1 MTTVTEQ
8 QARRALELG
17 SSTLY
22 EASGLDC
29 AVDPQIRNIWR
40 GMAIV
45 APAFPVACSPGDNLA
60 LHLALEKAPRGSV
73 LVVTTDGH
81 LAGYWGEVL
90 TVAARA
96 AGLPGLITDGGVR
109 DIAAIKKHDFPVFAR
124 GVSVRGTI
132 KRSVQSVGRPIR
144 FTGIPVA
151 AGDVVVADDD
161 GVVIIPAAEFSRV
174 LQDGEAR
181 EAKEWLMMEKLA
193 AGSTTVD
200 LMGLSQ
206 WRTQ

>member
-1 MTTVTEQ
+1 MTSVTEQ
-8 QARRALELG
+8 HARRALELG
-17 SSTLY
+17 SATLY

-29 AVDPQIRNIWR
+29 AADPQIRNIWR
-40 GMAIV
+40 GMAIA

-96 AGLPGLITDGGVR
+96 AGLAGLITDGGVR

-132 KRSVQSVGRPIR
+132 KSSFQSVGQPFR
-144 FTGIPVA
+144 FTGIPVD

-181 EAKEWLMMEKLA
+181 EAKERLMMEKLN

>member
-1 MTTVTEQ
+1 MTSVTEQ
-8 QARRALELG
+8 HARRALELG
-17 SSTLY
+17 SATLY
-22 EASGLDC
+22 EASRLDC
-29 AVDPQIRNIWR
+29 AADPQIRNIWR
-40 GMAIV
+40 GMAIA

-96 AGLPGLITDGGVR
+96 AGLAGLITDGGVR

-132 KRSVQSVGRPIR
+132 KSSFQSVGQPFR
-144 FTGIPVA
+144 FTGIPVD

-181 EAKEWLMMEKLA
+181 EAKERLMMEKLN

>member
-1 MTTVTEQ
+1 MTSVTEQ
-8 QARRALELG
+8 HARRALELG
-17 SSTLY
+17 SATLY

-29 AVDPQIRNIWR
+29 AADPQIRNIWR
-40 GMAIV
+40 GMAIA

-60 LHLALEKAPRGSV
+60 LHLALEKAPSGSV

-96 AGLPGLITDGGVR
+96 AGLAGLITDGGVR

-132 KRSVQSVGRPIR
+132 KSSFQSVGQPFR
-144 FTGIPVA
+144 FTGIPVD

-181 EAKEWLMMEKLA
+181 EAKERLMMEKLN